1 MNFQEAYTKKEF
13 LRKQIEET
21 KFNNLVRELVRQKH
35 ITRAEAE
42 KVAQDILRERRY
54 NALKV
59 EDYIATQRAR
69 EEEKRLAAIRRAEAL
84 KAKLEKEKLEE
95 IERDRIRRKIKALRK
110 KKLEEKYKAQLIK
123 EALAAIPRRVD
134 TLGRELENFEGK
146 VNRFLEPLKYG
157 ILTAQKLTGKPRRMF
172 INERAGL
179 LNEMGRWFDKW
190 YSYLSPEQ
198 RKRYY
203 TLVDRLTS
211 QEI

>member
-1 MNFQEAYTKKEF
+1 MSFEEAYTRKEF
-13 LRKQIEET
+13 LREQIEET

-42 KVAQDILRERRY
+42 RIAQDILRERRY

-59 EDYIATQRAR
+59 EDYIAAQRAY

-84 KAKLEKEKLEE
+84 KAKLRKERLEAIKRDE
-95 IERDRIRRKIKALRK
+95 IRHNIRMLKK

-123 EALAAIPRRVD
+123 EALATIPRRTDV
-134 TLGRELENFEGK
+134 LGRELENFEGR

-190 YSYLSPEQ
+190 YNYLSPEQ

-203 TLVDRLTS
+203 ALVNRLTS